1 MGHVL
6 VSGVED
12 HLAMQE
18 MWKEWLQASV
28 ATPVSRV
35 MSLRQIEQEEQDIVC
50 WRLGGYSKAEQPWLQ
65 FLLLDALYKD
75 ILSSF

>member
-35 MSLRQIEQEEQDIVC
+35 MSFRQMEQDEQDIVSL
-50 WRLGGYSKAEQPWLQ
+50 RLGD
-65 FLLLDALYKD
+65 LLVGWG
-75 ILSSF
+75 

>member
-6 VSGVED
+6 VWGVED

-18 MWKEWLQASV
+18 MWKEWLQDSV

-35 MSLRQIEQEEQDIVC
+35 MSFRQMEQEEQDIVSLR
-50 WRLGGYSKAEQPWLQ
+50 WGGTYKSDKPRFQ
-65 FLLLDALYKD
+65 FLLSDALIKD

>member
-1 MGHVL
+1 VL

-12 HLAMQE
+12 HLAIQE

-35 MSLRQIEQEEQDIVC
+35 MSFRQMEQEEQDIVSL
-50 WRLGGYSKAEQPWLQ
+50 RLGGLISGTSP
-65 FLLLDALYKD
+65 
-75 ILSSF
+75 SFNFFKKRYFVFFCF

>member
-1 MGHVL
+1 VL
-6 VSGVED
+6 VSGVEH

-35 MSLRQIEQEEQDIVC
+35 MSFRQIEQDIVC
-50 WRLGGYSKAEQPWLQ
+50 WRLGVLKSRAALASIFIARCSLQ
-65 FLLLDALYKD
+65 RYFVFFLIECL
-75 ILSSF
+75 

>member
-1 MGHVL
+1 MGQVL

-35 MSLRQIEQEEQDIVC
+35 MSLRQMEQEQEEQDIVS
-50 WRLGGYSKAEQPWLQ
+50 GA
-65 FLLLDALYKD
+65 
-75 ILSSF
+75 

>member
-6 VSGVED
+6 LSGVED

-18 MWKEWLQASV
+18 MWKEWLQDSV

-35 MSLRQIEQEEQDIVC
+35 MSFRQMEQEEQDIVSL
-50 WRLGGYSKAEQPWLQ
+50 RLGD
-65 FLLLDALYKD
+65 LLVGWG
-75 ILSSF
+75 

>member
-1 MGHVL
+1 MGQVL
-6 VSGVED
+6 VSGVEH

-35 MSLRQIEQEEQDIVC
+35 MSLRQIEQEEQDIVSL
-50 WRLGGYSKAEQPWLQ
+50 RLGDL
-65 FLLLDALYKD
+65 
-75 ILSSF
+75 